1 MFLLSKVPYLF
12 RYGLCSLCIL
22 FAPIGQQE
30 VLAQE
35 APPYKALLDQSI
47 TQAPVLLEQAANVR
61 AASADAQQARYYLN
75 PSING
80 FAENLGAAGSS
91 GSNPRQTTFT
101 MTQPIE
107 IGGKR
112 AARIEGRARD
122 LIVAESRGRQL
133 QVIYAAELATA
144 YSTAEAMAAR
154 LDISTQ
160 DLSRAND
167 DLRAA
172 KALVAAG
179 REAQLRVSQAQ
190 ASVASA
196 QAISESASANLIEAL
211 ERLSVLAGSPSA
223 FTSVSGSFSE
233 QAINAARPEWNDV
246 IGSPALLRAQAERE
260 AFAAQVNIEEK
271 RWIPNIGVSAGI
283 RRFEGTSDNAF
294 VMGLSSDI
302 PVFDQNRGGIAA
314 AKERVV
320 AAEARVEATRLESN
334 ANRRTAL
341 AQVNASE
348 RRLDAARQGE
358 AAANEAYR
366 LGKLG
371 YESGKTS
378 LIELLF
384 IRRAFTDATLTTIDA
399 RMSLVNAL
407 AALAVAEGRIAFGD
421 VKL

>member
-12 RYGLCSLCIL
+12 RYGLYSLCIL
-22 FAPIGQQE
+22 FVPIGQLD

-35 APPYKALLDQSI
+35 APPYRALLDQSI
-47 TQAPVLLEQAANVR
+47 TQAPLLLEQAANVR
-61 AASADAQQARYYLN
+61 AANADAQQARYYLN

-80 FAENLGAAGSS
+80 FAENLGTAGSS

-101 MTQPIE
+101 MTQPFE

-133 QVIYAAELATA
+133 QVMYAAELATA

-196 QAISESASANLIEAL
+196 QAILESASANLIEAL

-223 FTSVSGSFSE
+223 FTSLSGNFSE
-233 QAINAARPEWNDV
+233 QAINAARPEWNDA
-246 IGSPALLRAQAERE
+246 IDSPALLRAQAERE

-283 RRFEGTSDNAF
+283 RRFEGTNDNAF

-302 PVFDQNRGGIAA
+302 PVFDQNKGGIAA

-320 AAEARVEATRLESN
+320 AADARVEATRLESN

-384 IRRAFTDATLTTIDA
+384 IRRAFTDAMLTTIDA

-407 AALAVAEGRIAFGD
+407 AALAIAEGRIAFGD
-421 VKL
+421 VKP